1 MMRSVLA
8 LGEQGIIG
16 ECLNIALPKTNIG
29 ESEGNLY
36 DWESQREMLLSRI
49 VSGHLTLERHV
60 ISIIQR
66 FPPLSV
72 QDTMTSDE
80 IRI

>member
-1 MMRSVLA
+1 MMRSVLV

-36 DWESQREMLLSRI
+36 DREGQREMPLSRI
-49 VSGHLTLERHV
+49 ISSRLILEHRV
-60 ISIIQR
+60 ISIIN
-66 FPPLSV
+66 
-72 QDTMTSDE
+72 
-80 IRI
+80 